1 MAGNQQQSTNYSA
14 ASSGQPGSPI
24 QGNQPSIKS
33 YVKVEKPTLK
43 KRVLGFLFSDKIDSI
58 GSYLTNYILGP
69 SLRELGFRMITG
81 AAQMALFGNGTVQ
94 NPNNVNNGLLPGWG
108 MQNRPNIIPY
118 NTFSQ
123 PQPTYVQSPIMPQ
136 PGMSVGF
143 GGTNEVTFAT
153 KDVANVVLDR
163 MKNVL
168 ATYGKCKVADFYRSA
183 EISPPANNWT
193 LESNGWYDLSTA
205 QPIMT
210 TDGRWILG
218 LPAVRQ
224 L

>member
-1 MAGNQQQSTNYSA
+1 METNNQNATNYNA
-14 ASSGQPGSPI
+14 ASGNPSGVPNQS
-24 QGNQPSIKS
+24 NQPSIKS

-43 KRVLGFLFSDKIDSI
+43 KKVLGFLFSDKIDSI

-69 SLRELGFRMITG
+69 SLKELGFRMITG

-94 NPNNVNNGLLPGWG
+94 PPTNNGLVPGWG
-108 MQNRPNIIPY
+108 NVQNRSNIINY
-118 NTFSQ
+118 AAFSQ
-123 PQPTYVQSPIMPQ
+123 PQPTYVQSPIIPT
-136 PGMSVGF
+136 PSMSLGF

-163 MKNVL
+163 MRNVL

-205 QPIMT
+205 QPMMT
-210 TDGRWILG
+210 TDGRWILS
-218 LPAVRQ
+218 LPQVRQ

>member
-1 MAGNQQQSTNYSA
+1 METNNQNATNYNA
-14 ASSGQPGSPI
+14 ASGTSGQ
-24 QGNQPSIKS
+24 GNSPSIAS
-33 YVKVEKPTLK
+33 FVKVEKPSLK
-43 KRVLGFLFSDKIDSI
+43 KKVLGFLFSDKIDSI

-69 SLRELGFRMITG
+69 SLKELGFRMITG

-94 NPNNVNNGLLPGWG
+94 NPNANNGLVPGWG
-108 MQNRPNIIPY
+108 MQNRPNIINY
-118 NTFSQ
+118 AAFSQ

-136 PGMSVGF
+136 PAMSMGF

>member
-1 MAGNQQQSTNYSA
+1 METNNQNATNYNA
-14 ASSGQPGSPI
+14 AS
-24 QGNQPSIKS
+24 GNPNQSIAS
-33 YVKVEKPTLK
+33 FVKVEKPSLK
-43 KRVLGFLFSDKIDSI
+43 KKVLGFLFSDKIDSI
-58 GSYLTNYILGP
+58 GTYLTNYILGP

-94 NPNNVNNGLLPGWG
+94 NPNANNGLVPGWG

-136 PGMSVGF
+136 PAMSMGF

>member
-1 MAGNQQQSTNYSA
+1 MATTQQTGTNYSA
-14 ASSGQPGSPI
+14 ASNGNPGSAA
-24 QGNQPSIKS
+24 QGNSPSIKS
-33 YVKVEKPTLK
+33 FVKIEKPSLK
-43 KRVLGFLFSDKIDSI
+43 KKVLGFLFSDRIDSI
-58 GSYLTNYILGP
+58 GTYLTNYILGP

-94 NPNNVNNGLLPGWG
+94 NPNNSNGLVPGWG
-108 MQNRPNIIPY
+108 NVQNRPNIINY
-118 NTFSQ
+118 AAFSQ

-136 PGMSVGF
+136 PTMSMGF

>member
-1 MAGNQQQSTNYSA
+1 MGGNPQNSTDYGA
-14 ASSGQPGSPI
+14 ASKQQPVGQNAA
-24 QGNQPSIKS
+24 NQPSIKS
-33 YVKVEKPTLK
+33 YVKVEKPSLK
-43 KRVLGFLFSDKIDSI
+43 KKVLGFLFSDKIDSI

-94 NPNNVNNGLLPGWG
+94 NPNNNNGLVPGWG
-108 MQNRPNIIPY
+108 MQNRPNIINY
-118 NTFSQ
+118 AAFSQ

-136 PGMSVGF
+136 PAMSMGF

>member
-1 MAGNQQQSTNYSA
+1 MKSVETNNQNATNYNT
-14 ASSGQPGSPI
+14 ASGTSGQ
-24 QGNQPSIKS
+24 GNSPSIKS
-33 YVKVEKPTLK
+33 FVKVEKPSLK
-43 KRVLGFLFSDKIDSI
+43 KKVLGFLFSDRIDSI
-58 GSYLTNYILGP
+58 GTYLTNYILGP

-94 NPNNVNNGLLPGWG
+94 NPNNSNGLVPGWG
-108 MQNRPNIIPY
+108 MQNRPNIINY
-118 NTFSQ
+118 AAFSQ

-136 PGMSVGF
+136 PGMSMGF

-168 ATYGKCKVADFYRSA
+168 AIYGKCKVADFYRSA

-205 QPIMT
+205 QPITT